1 MADKYW
7 ALVDLRYPAGEAEH
21 EKALKGERYRE
32 VVVKAG
38 EPLTEVSEA
47 TIRAYHSMGR
57 KIVTKRRPKA
67 AEPVKV
73 PEKAAERTKAVKT

>member
-1 MADKYW
+1 MDKRYW

-21 EKALKGERYRE
+21 VKALAGEKYRQ

-57 KIVTKRRPKA
+57 KIITAKQPKKDS
-67 AEPVKV
+67 PVQS
-73 PEKAAERTKAVKT
+73 AERAETKAVKT